1 MSSYSAADDARTGGG
16 TSADRD
22 LVSALAGNQADR
34 ERAVA
39 TRTCR
44 VVNASLGVMQEQQA
58 GRKHVRSVAL
68 AAILLVVLGLGP
80 LIWWIADILIE
91 EEYLTGL
98 PGQLSLWIFFFSAAL
113 LASAL
118 LAGWLRRRS

>member
-1 MSSYSAADDARTGGG
+1 MDILQVLQT
-16 TSADRD
+16 
-22 LVSALAGNQADR
+22 
-34 ERAVA
+34 
-39 TRTCR
+39 
-44 VVNASLGVMQEQQA
+44 LGICVGA
-58 GRKHVRSVAL
+58 VAL

-91 EEYLTGL
+91 EEHLTGL